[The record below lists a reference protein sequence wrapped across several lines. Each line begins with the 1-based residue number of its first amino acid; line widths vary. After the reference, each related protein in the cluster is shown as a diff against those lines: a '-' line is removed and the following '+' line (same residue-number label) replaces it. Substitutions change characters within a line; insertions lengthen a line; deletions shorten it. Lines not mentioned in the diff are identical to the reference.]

1 VKDGKHEDAE
11 EFLGLYL
18 DALDEELVELRNI
31 STHKPASTSS
41 VEDGQPEVGKRDYT
55 ASSVELPI
63 SRIFGGRSHST
74 VRAPSHPDAVTIEAW
89 RSLKLYIQ
97 PDSIHTIQDALAH
110 VSQPHPVQVGR
121 AGSSE
126 ASQQVLLEALPPV
139 LVLHL
144 ERFLYDAT
152 ADGINK
158 INKPVRFAPEL
169 EIPPEIMVP
178 VAGKSAEPVHYKLY
192 GVLYHHGESAGSG
205 HYTVDLLHPN
215 ADSGTSGDAWLHIN
229 DEDVNVVP
237 HEDVFVGHDNAR
249 VDNQCAYML
258 FYCRITPAWTS

>member
-1 VKDGKHEDAE
+1 
-11 EFLGLYL
+11 
-18 DALDEELVELRNI
+18 
-31 STHKPASTSS
+31 
-41 VEDGQPEVGKRDYT
+41 
-55 ASSVELPI
+55 
-63 SRIFGGRSHST
+63 
-74 VRAPSHPDAVTIEAW
+74 
-89 RSLKLYIQ
+89 
-97 PDSIHTIQDALAH
+97 
-110 VSQPHPVQVGR
+110 VQVGR

-169 EIPPEIMVP
+169 EIPPGTILSFLSPPFRLRLRMVRGSVGPEIMVP